1 MHLYVFDC
9 GKSMGLPHN
18 KYSSES
24 ALDLGL
30 RYFRERVA
38 SDIIT
43 NRKTLYNGLVTAKR
57 LDPKFE
63 ETQDNTGVPDTQVI
77 LPIKNVQYGE
87 LDREK
92 MDKVS
97 PSFSNERSIFGSLGA
112 AIQLMDEFCGTR
124 KYDKNIVVVT
134 DGEGNFKKPSGNSI
148 NELKKQ
154 KIHLKVLG
162 IGFEEDGNSPESSR
176 SSNKIEIERE
186 FRDICAELVENDPA
200 NQSVVVGSEEIIR
213 SIQHPRL
220 KKTRPVK
227 VADLDLVLGDDNVA
241 EGRRFSF
248 PVRLYPCTRKLQPQ
262 SATLVSEDKVGKLD
276 QVQRSLQYYRPDPK
290 YLGEDVERPSSPPPD
305 IQDDDRFLPVDDS
318 ALVPGYIYGHEL
330 VPVSDSTEIYSPT
343 RTGFEIVGSVELQ
356 HGERKPF
363 RLDRWLPMST
373 VDYCIPNTKDPVTLK
388 HWNARLL
395 ALRKDNMAYVARL
408 AIKETSDPRMVVLA
422 PYIEDSVVLL
432 VIDLPMAQ
440 DLRPYEFPSL
450 LEPKNKAGKTLTGPD
465 VLPSDDMY
473 QLMGEV
479 VEKMDLMT
487 AEIGDEGEYCEYA
500 DPFDVFHPLNSR
512 IQQVLKH
519 RAIAQPATVNE
530 IPEKLPVQTKYQH
543 PPSRMISA
551 LSEQFSQLQKMLDLK
566 EIERP
571 STLSAKRKSEK
582 QEEKERMKA
591 RKTGLNVDDLL

>member
-1 MHLYVFDC
+1 
-9 GKSMGLPHN
+9 MGLPHN
-18 KYSSES
+18 QYSSES

-43 NRKTLYNGLVTAKR
+43 NRKTLYNGLVISKR
-57 LDPKFE
+57 VDPKLE
-63 ETQDNTGVPDTQVI
+63 KLNSNAGVADTHVI

-92 MDKVS
+92 MDQVS
-97 PSFSNERSIFGSLGA
+97 PSFSNERSIFASLGA
-112 AIQLMDEFCGTR
+112 AIQLMDEFCGGR
-124 KYDKNIVVVT
+124 KYDKTIVVVT
-134 DGEGNFKKPSGNSI
+134 DGQGTFRKPSGNSI

-162 IGFEEDGNSPESSR
+162 IGFDEEGGAEEPSS
-176 SSNKIEIERE
+176 SSNKQQIERE
-186 FRDICAELVENDPA
+186 FRDICAELVEHDPA
-200 NQSVVVGSEEIIR
+200 NQSVVVGSEEIIQ

-227 VADLDLVLGDDNVA
+227 VADVNLVLGGENVA
-241 EGRRFSF
+241 EDRRFNF

-262 SATLVSEDKVGKLD
+262 SATLVSEDKVGNLD

-290 YLGEDVERPSSPPPD
+290 YLDKDVERPSSPPPD

-318 ALVPGYIYGHEL
+318 SLVPGYIYGHEL

-343 RTGFEIVGSVELQ
+343 RTGFEIVGSIEFQ

-373 VDYCIPNTKDPVTLK
+373 VDYCIPNSKDPVVLK

-408 AIKETSDPRMVVLA
+408 AIKETSDPRMVLLA
-422 PYIEDSVVLL
+422 PYIEQSVVLL
-432 VIDLPMAQ
+432 VIDLPMSQ

-450 LEPKNKAGKTLTGPD
+450 LEPKNKAGKALKDPQ
-465 VLPSDDMY
+465 VLPTDNMY
-473 QLMGEV
+473 RLMEDV
-479 VEKMDLMT
+479 VDNMDLMT
-487 AEIGDEGEYCEYA
+487 AEMGEDGENCEYA

-519 RAIAQPATVNE
+519 RAIAQPITVNE
-530 IPEKLPVQTKYQH
+530 IPEKLPIQTKYQQ
-543 PPSRMISA
+543 PPSRMISG
-551 LSEQFSQLQKMLDLK
+551 LSKQFELLQNLLDLK
-566 EIERP
+566 EVERP
-571 STLSAKRKSEK
+571 STLSAKRKGEN
-582 QEEKERMKA
+582 QEEKERIKA
-591 RKTGLNVDDLL
+591 KKTGLNVEDLL